1 CCDGIALVKK
11 TTDTF
16 LSLFA
21 SLHELFGSPEAILLP
36 LLRYSPGSQPLR
48 HCKFMKVN
56 GPACNFVDDFRSR
69 HGTVEQIFAGLKLIS
84 GAAVE
89 DVPKR
94 RITIGNDFFPR
105 EESNDTTRAEAVR
118 NLDKTTLGRVS
129 NNTPLSA
136 RVERKSPHGYH

>member
-1 CCDGIALVKK
+1 
-11 TTDTF
+11 
-16 LSLFA
+16 
-21 SLHELFGSPEAILLP
+21 
-36 LLRYSPGSQPLR
+36 
-48 HCKFMKVN
+48 MKVN

-84 GAAVE
+84 ATAVE
-89 DVPKR
+89 DVRKR

-136 RVERKSPHGYH
+136 RVERKSPQTNTKNQMKKRHLFNGFIINGFTFRVSGSRAAILT

>member
-1 CCDGIALVKK
+1 GFHKWVRGRE
-11 TTDTF
+11 T
-16 LSLFA
+16 
-21 SLHELFGSPEAILLP
+21 ILLP
-36 LLRYSPGSQPLR
+36 FLRDGLGSQTLR

-69 HGTVEQIFAGLKLIS
+69 HGAVEQIFAGLKLIS

-89 DVPKR
+89 DVRKR